1 MEKDRKFEKNQ
12 FSNINREED
21 VKFDRITDSRNRS
34 IVDRGERSE
43 EKRRFAGNGKF
54 GGEESIFNRNHGE
67 NREDGKKSGEDLD
80 FRSWKM
86 LGASENTAERH
97 GDDARGDERGENEV
111 RVAFGADPSNFTSR
125 EASNMRP
132 TCFEAPPFLLVSFF
146 PSLFL
151 SLFFFLYYWNFIGIS
166 FTPEMEEDTIRF
178 IDKPIENHDHLV
190 QLLIK

>member
-111 RVAFGADPSNFTSR
+111 WCLGLHLERIRAISR
-125 EASNMRP
+125 IARPPICVQHASRHLHF
-132 TCFEAPPFLLVSFF
+132 CSFLFF

-151 SLFFFLYYWNFIGIS
+151 SLFFFYIIGILLE
-166 FTPEMEEDTIRF
+166 FRLLQRWRRIRF
-178 IDKPIENHDHLV
+178 VSSIN
-190 QLLIK
+190 LLKITII